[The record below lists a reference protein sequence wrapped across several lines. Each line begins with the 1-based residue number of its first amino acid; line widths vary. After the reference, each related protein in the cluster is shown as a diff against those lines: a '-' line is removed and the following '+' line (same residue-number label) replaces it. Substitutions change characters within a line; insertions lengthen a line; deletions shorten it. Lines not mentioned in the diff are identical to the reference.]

1 MAAELEI
8 LSGAGDSGRRL
19 QASTSSATGQPRL
32 DPIVPTEPYWK
43 TEAPCEGWIMD
54 GQPAPAAEGASAL
67 PTTQPS
73 HGDGGCST
81 SGHKRLRS
89 GAVAP
94 AEHVPLPYVLPRL
107 HHRRHRGGGDRR
119 ECYGSWSSEASD
131 DGAVSG
137 SGSDDGGDH
146 RRGGCFG
153 GPPEETLGYSTLG
166 TPAGCISAPVHPWL
180 APAYPTPGMA
190 QQMVQAAPWPTL
202 HMHSYQ
208 RMHAEGGS
216 PGAGAGMP
224 CLQAVPAAA
233 ESGWGE
239 QGEGFESTGWSC
251 RQRRVRRRRWAEEL
265 QGVAGRTLGRW
276 WTGRCSTSAG
286 AEHWTCDGQLPS
298 S

>member
-1 MAAELEI
+1 MPAELEI
-8 LSGAGDSGRRL
+8 LSGAGDSGCEL

-54 GQPAPAAEGASAL
+54 GQPAPDAEGASAL

-107 HHRRHRGGGDRR
+107 HHRGGGDRR
-119 ECYGSWSSEASD
+119 ESYAPSRATSSEASD
-131 DGAVSG
+131 DETVSG
-137 SGSDDGGDH
+137 SGSDDSCG
-146 RRGGCFG
+146 RRQGVFVG
-153 GPPEETLGYSTLG
+153 GPPEELLGYSTLG

-216 PGAGAGMP
+216 PGAGAGRP

-233 ESGWGE
+233 ESGWGK
-239 QGEGFESTGWSC
+239 QGEGFESTGWGWPTTQS
-251 RQRRVRRRRWAEEL
+251 QEAAL
-265 QGVAGRTLGRW
+265 GGGVAGSCWENAGEVVDRALLDLCGR
-276 WTGRCSTSAG
+276 
-286 AEHWTCDGQLPS
+286 
-298 S
+298 